1 MSAARPVTAVAAP
14 HPAAVAA
21 AAAAVRR
28 GGNAIDAALAAA
40 AVLTVVYPHQCALGG
55 DLIAL
60 ARVPGQDG
68 ATAVLSAGAQPAG
81 LDIDALAGAPM
92 PRRGIRTVT
101 VPGVVAGWSA
111 LAGLGAAL
119 PLGEALAGAALLARD
134 GIAVSAGLA
143 RGLAEQRAAVLAD
156 PGLRAV
162 FAPAG
167 EIAGPGDVIRQPAL
181 AATLHELAGDQESFY
196 RGPVAARLAAGLAA
210 LGGDHTAAD
219 LAAHRPEVVP
229 ALERR
234 DELGRWWVAPPPS
247 QGALLL
253 GVLPVALAPGRAA
266 AAADPLVEWCVRAM
280 AVRDRELGDPRGG
293 PIDVGAMTSLTLSA
307 GVQSPP
313 SGRALGDTVAISAV
327 DADGLAVCLIQSV
340 FQTFGAGLLE
350 PRTGIVL
357 HNRGAA
363 FSTDP
368 RSPAALRP
376 GIRPPHTLCPAIFS
390 GAGRLVA
397 LGCQG
402 GRAQPW
408 ILAQVAADL
417 AAGEVPP
424 APVLARPRWVVGARD
439 LGHDRTVLLAEPGAA
454 RAVAAAAALG
464 LPVIEAAGPLDE
476 AGHVQAAV
484 LETASGVLHAATDP
498 RADGQAAVIEGP
510 RPLA

>member
-1 MSAARPVTAVAAP
+1 MNAVRRATAVAAP

-60 ARVPGQDG
+60 VRVPGQDG

-92 PRRGIRTVT
+92 PRRGIHTVT

-119 PLGEALAGAALLARD
+119 PLGDALTEPTVLARD
-134 GIAVSAGLA
+134 GIEVSEGLA
-143 RGLAEQRAAVLAD
+143 RGLTGQRSTVLAD

-162 FAPAG
+162 FAPTG
-167 EIAGPGDVIRQPAL
+167 EIAGLGDVIRQPAL
-181 AATLHELAGDQESFY
+181 AATLSELVADPDSFY
-196 RGPVAARLAAGLAA
+196 RGPVAARIAAGLAA

-219 LAAHRPEVVP
+219 LAAHRPEVAP
-229 ALERR
+229 ALERWCGG
-234 DELGRWWVAPPPS
+234 GRWWAASPPS
-247 QGALLL
+247 PGALLL
-253 GVLPVALAPGRAA
+253 GVLPVALAAGRAA
-266 AAADPLVEWCVRAM
+266 AEADPLVAECVRAM

-293 PIDVGAMTSLTLSA
+293 PIDVEAMIDLA
-307 GVQSPP
+307 AADGVRSPP
-313 SGRALGDTVAISAV
+313 SGRALGDTAAISAV
-327 DADGLAVCLIQSV
+327 DTDGRAICLIQSV

-350 PRTGIVL
+350 PGTGIVL

-368 RSPAALRP
+368 RSPGALRP
-376 GIRPPHTLCPAIFS
+376 GTRPPHTLCPAIVA

-417 AAGEVPP
+417 VTAEIPAAQ
-424 APVLARPRWVVGARD
+424 VLARPRWVVGARD
-439 LGHDRTVLLAEPGAA
+439 LGHDRTVLLAEPGTA
-454 RAVAAAAALG
+454 RAVAAAAAIG
-464 LPVIEAAGPLDE
+464 IPVIEAEGPADE
-476 AGHVQAAV
+476 AGHVQVAV
-484 LETASGVLHAATDP
+484 LDTARGLPHAATDP
-498 RADGQAAVIEGP
+498 RADGRAAVIVGP
-510 RPLA
+510 

>member
-1 MSAARPVTAVAAP
+1 MNLVRRTTAVAAP
-14 HPAAVAA
+14 HPVAVAA

-60 ARVPGQDG
+60 VRVPDQNG

-81 LDIDALAGAPM
+81 LDINALAGVPM
-92 PRRGIRTVT
+92 PRRGIQTVT
-101 VPGVVAGWSA
+101 VPGAVAGWSA

-119 PLGEALAGAALLARD
+119 PLSDALTAAAVLARN
-134 GIAVSAGLA
+134 GIEVSAGLG
-143 RGLAEQRAAVLAD
+143 RGLTEQRSVVLAD

-181 AATLHELAGDQESFY
+181 AATLSELADDPHSFY
-196 RGPVAARLAAGLAA
+196 HGPVAARLAAGLAA

-234 DELGRWWVAPPPS
+234 DDAGRWWVAPPPS

-253 GVLPVALAPGRAA
+253 GVLPVALATGRAA
-266 AAADPLVEWCVRAM
+266 AAADPLVAECVRAM

-293 PIDVGAMTSLTLSA
+293 AIDVGAMIDLA
-307 GVQSPP
+307 VYGGVQSPP

-350 PRTGIVL
+350 PGTGIVL

-368 RSPAALRP
+368 RSPGALRP
-376 GIRPPHTLCPAIFS
+376 GTRPPHTLCPAIF
-390 GAGRLVA
+390 AGTDRLVA

-417 AAGEVPP
+417 VAGEIPP
-424 APVLARPRWVVGARD
+424 AQVLARPRWVVGARD
-439 LGHDRTVLLAEPGAA
+439 LGHERTVLMAEPGVA

-464 LPVIEAAGPLDE
+464 LPVIQAAGPADE

-484 LETASGVLHAATDP
+484 LDTRGRVLHAATDP
-498 RADGQAAVIEGP
+498 RADGRATVIEGP
-510 RPLA
+510 

>member
-1 MSAARPVTAVAAP
+1 MSGARRATAVAAP
-14 HPAAVAA
+14 HPAAVGAA
-21 AAAAVRR
+21 ADAVRR

-60 ARVPGQDG
+60 VRAPGQDG
-68 ATAVLSAGAQPAG
+68 AIAVLSVGAQPAG
-81 LDIDALAGAPM
+81 LDIDALARAPM

-101 VPGVVAGWSA
+101 VPGAVAGWSA

-119 PLGEALAGAALLARD
+119 PLGDALTAAGILARD
-134 GIAVSAGLA
+134 GIEVSPGLA
-143 RGLAEQRAAVLAD
+143 RGLAGQRQAVLAD

-181 AATLHELAGDQESFY
+181 AATLSELADDPGSFY
-196 RGPVAARLAAGLAA
+196 RGQVATRLAAGLAA
-210 LGGDHTAAD
+210 LGGEHTTAD
-219 LAAHRPEVVP
+219 LAAHQPEVTA
-229 ALERR
+229 ALERSVGA
-234 DELGRWWVAPPPS
+234 GRWWVAPPPS

-253 GVLPVALAPGRAA
+253 GVLPMALASGRAE
-266 AAADPLVEWCVRAM
+266 AAADPLVAECVRAM

-293 PIDVGAMTSLTLSA
+293 PVDIGAMIGLRAST
-307 GVQSPP
+307 GVQAPP
-313 SGRALGDTVAISAV
+313 QGRALGDTVAICAV

-350 PRTGIVL
+350 PGTGIVL
-357 HNRGAA
+357 HIRGAA
-363 FSTDP
+363 YSTDP
-368 RSPAALRP
+368 RSPGALRP
-376 GIRPPHTLCPAIFS
+376 GARPPHTLCPAIVS
-390 GAGRLVA
+390 VPGRLVA

-417 AAGEVPP
+417 IAGEIPP
-424 APVLARPRWVVGARD
+424 AQVLARPRWVVGARD

-454 RAVAAAAALG
+454 RAVAAATVLG
-464 LPVIEAAGPLDE
+464 LPVVEAAGSADE

-484 LETASGVLHAATDP
+484 LDTASGVPHAATDP
-498 RADGQAAVIEGP
+498 RADGHATVIEDP
-510 RPLA
+510 

>member
-1 MSAARPVTAVAAP
+1 MNAVRRSTAVAAP
-14 HPAAVAA
+14 HPVAVAA

-40 AVLTVVYPHQCALGG
+40 AVLAVVYPHQCALGG

-60 ARVPGQDG
+60 VRVPGQDG
-68 ATAVLSAGAQPAG
+68 ASAVLSAGVQPAG

-101 VPGVVAGWSA
+101 VPGAVAGWSA

-119 PLGEALAGAALLARD
+119 PPGDALTAAAVLARN
-134 GIAVSAGLA
+134 GIEVSAGLA
-143 RGLAEQRAAVLAD
+143 RGLAEQRSVVLAD

-162 FAPAG
+162 FAPTG
-167 EIAGPGDVIRQPAL
+167 EIAGQGDVIRQPAL
-181 AATLHELAGDQESFY
+181 AVTLSELADDPYSFY

-219 LAAHRPEVVP
+219 LAAHQPEVVS

-234 DELGRWWVAPPPS
+234 DDAGRWWVAPPPS

-253 GVLPVALAPGRAA
+253 GVLPVALATGRAA
-266 AAADPLVEWCVRAM
+266 ADADPLVAECVRAM

-293 PIDVGAMTSLTLSA
+293 AIDVGAMIDLTVSD

-350 PRTGIVL
+350 PETGIVL

-368 RSPAALRP
+368 RSPGALRH
-376 GIRPPHTLCPAIFS
+376 GTRPPHTLCPAIF
-390 GAGRLVA
+390 AGTDRLVA

-417 AAGEVPP
+417 VAGEIPP
-424 APVLARPRWVVGARD
+424 AQVLARPRWVVGARD
-439 LGHDRTVLLAEPGAA
+439 LGHERTVLLAEPGAA
-454 RAVAAAAALG
+454 RGVAAATALG
-464 LPVIEAAGPLDE
+464 LPVIEATGPVDE
-476 AGHVQAAV
+476 AGHVQVAV
-484 LETASGVLHAATDP
+484 LDTASGVLHAATDP
-498 RADGQAAVIEGP
+498 RADGRAAVIEDP
-510 RPLA
+510 